1 MKFYKENR
9 IFIYTEKNMT
19 KTRNDKNIS
28 ILLISPEI
36 YGLPSSMGHL
46 SNIIKRPSGGG
57 MGDMNHLLIRGLWD
71 LGIDAHYM
79 GPNFKGIYQK
89 IAMGGQFK
97 NSDEYIDFIY
107 KEKNKNIHLLNAKQ
121 FDQRSSIYQHAED
134 TNRVFQD
141 IARTGHLRD
150 FFRDRDRKVIVIGT
164 DQYTGALAAYFKA
177 RKIPFVS
184 WAHNVMTHLIHQ
196 DKYQYFNF
204 DEESIRKNIFWNK
217 YEYSGIIDTHATA
230 IKNAARIIPVSKQF
244 EKELR
249 EGKLIGQMGL
259 EESRATL
266 EEIMIRQ
273 DKLHAIPN
281 ALPESALPEN
291 QDFLYKKFTHKSNI
305 VEAKRINKLG
315 FQKDSQGG
323 LDQGDDYILIGWTSR
338 MDESQKGISGVID
351 NLEFLMSNF
360 NNVQVAFVGDDV
372 TENKEFYNK
381 LKPYIEKYKGRIHHE
396 KFSKNRS
403 NQLYAASD
411 IIVGNSK
418 REPFGLFTLQAI
430 LSGAIVG
437 SPAVGGSVDIVD
449 EIDLEKGVGNG
460 VLSQNA
466 DSGGVNYFLKK
477 TIGVIQEA
485 YKDKDKWNSHLQR
498 MVYDIK
504 DKFSEEV
511 YLKQVVEMLDSVALE
526 FNLYKGGY
534 KL

>member
-1 MKFYKENR
+1 M
-9 IFIYTEKNMT
+9 I
-19 KTRNDKNIS
+19 KTRTRKSIS

-46 SNIIKRPSGGG
+46 SNIVKRPSGGG
-57 MGDMNHLLIRGLWD
+57 MGDMNHLLIKGLWN

-89 IAMGGQFK
+89 IAMEEQFK
-97 NSDEYIDFIY
+97 NSDEYIDFVY
-107 KEKNKNIHLLNAKQ
+107 KENNKNIHLLNAKQ
-121 FDQRSSIYQHAED
+121 FDQRSSIYEHAQD

-150 FFRDRDRKVIVIGT
+150 FFRDRNRKVIVIGT
-164 DQYTGALAAYFKA
+164 DQFTGALAAYFTA
-177 RKIPFVS
+177 RKIPYVS

-196 DKYQYFNF
+196 DKYAYFNF
-204 DEESIRKNIFWNK
+204 DEESIRKNIFWSGHIN
-217 YEYSGIIDTHATA
+217 SGIIDTHATA

-259 EESRATL
+259 EESKATL

-291 QDFLYKKFTHKSNI
+291 QDYLYQKFTHNSNI
-305 VEAKRINKLG
+305 VEAKKINKLG

-323 LDQGDDYILIGWTSR
+323 LNQSDNNILIAWTSR
-338 MDESQKGISGVID
+338 MDESQKGITGVID
-351 NLEFLMSNF
+351 NLEFLMNNY

-372 TENKEFYNK
+372 TNNKEFYNK
-381 LKPYIEKYKGRIHHE
+381 LKPYLEKYKGRIYHE

-403 NQLYAASD
+403 DQLYAASD

-430 LSGAIVG
+430 LSGAIVA
-437 SPAVGGSVDIVD
+437 SPAVGGSVDIVT
-449 EIDLEKGVGNG
+449 EIDFEKGVGNG

-466 DSGGVNYFLKK
+466 DSGGVNYSLNK
-477 TIGVIQEA
+477 TISVIQKA
-485 YKDKDKWNSHLQR
+485 QKDKDKWNSHLQR
-498 MVYDIK
+498 MIYDIK
-504 DKFSEEV
+504 NKFSEEV
-511 YLKQVVEMLDSVALE
+511 YLKQVVEMLDSIALE
-526 FNLYKGGY
+526 FDLYKGGY